1 MRLFQSR
8 RREMGESP
16 KRESGFAF
24 SLLSRFRGSCMTD
37 KVLPKDRVPEFLQTL
52 MNRFTVVAPVERKD
66 APAEFKEL
74 APGDQPVLD
83 GSKMMMPPK
92 DYLLPRYEVL
102 LKVHREGGET
112 KVESVI
118 PEDKPRVMLG
128 MWLPDA
134 QAIQVLDRVF
144 LDEPFRDP
152 YYAAR
157 RENTLLVAVMPAEMR
172 WSWFCASTDDVETW
186 KPNVDAIMYD
196 LGDRFYFEVTSEKG
210 ESIVEGLSDASEQD
224 AAAKN
229 ELWERFK
236 THNVL
241 PFAYEKLYERLE
253 WDNPVWAEIAAKC
266 IGCGV
271 CSYMC
276 PSCSCFDIQ
285 DEVCGTC
292 VERYRCR
299 DTCQFEDFTLMGA
312 GHNPRAERLPRS
324 RQRLLHK
331 FKYQHEQFGVVGC
344 TGCGRC
350 VELCPV
356 NVDIRDVLN
365 RVCARKEPEPAPQP

>member
-1 MRLFQSR
+1 MS
-8 RREMGESP
+8 
-16 KRESGFAF
+16 
-24 SLLSRFRGSCMTD
+24 D
-37 KVLPKDRVPEFLQTL
+37 KVLLKDRVPEFLRAL
-52 MNRFTVVAPVERKD
+52 MGKFTVVAPVERKD

-74 APGDQPVLD
+74 SPADEPILD
-83 GSKMMMPPK
+83 GSRMTMPPK

-102 LKVHREGGET
+102 LKVSTKPGE
-112 KVESVI
+112 VQIQSMI

-128 MWLPDA
+128 VWLPDA

-144 LDEPFRDP
+144 LDGCFGISGSESPPSSIKGQIPKHPLKDP

-157 RENTLLVAVMPAEMR
+157 RENTMLVAVIPAQMR
-172 WSWFCASTDDVETW
+172 WSWFCGSTDDVETW
-186 KPNVDAIMYD
+186 KANVDAIMYD
-196 LGDRFYFEVTSEKG
+196 LGDRFYVEVTSEKG
-210 ESIVEGLSDASEQD
+210 QAIVEGLSDPSEEET
-224 AAAKN
+224 AAKN
-229 ELWERFK
+229 ELWDRFK
-236 THNVL
+236 AHNLL
-241 PFAYEKLYERLE
+241 PFADEKLYDRLE
-253 WDNPVWAEIAAKC
+253 WENPVWDEIAAKC
-266 IGCGV
+266 IGCGM

-285 DEVCGTC
+285 DEACGTC

-312 GHNPRAERLPRS
+312 GHNPRSQQVPRS
-324 RQRLLHK
+324 RQRLMHK

-356 NVDIRDVLN
+356 NVDIRDVLC
-365 RVCARKEPEPAPQP
+365 RVCAEKEPEPAA